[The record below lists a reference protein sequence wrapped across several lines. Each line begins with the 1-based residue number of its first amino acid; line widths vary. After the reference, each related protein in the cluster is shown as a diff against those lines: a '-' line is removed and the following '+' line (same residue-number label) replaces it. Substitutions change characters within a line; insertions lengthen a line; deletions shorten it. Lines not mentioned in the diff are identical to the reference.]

1 MRLSYRGVG
10 YEDTPPTIELTEGE
24 IQGKCHGAS
33 WKCYTVAEIRIPQA
47 PQRSGSQNS
56 AYSQRD
62 HSQIER
68 TELSQTLPVYS
79 TFNVLQQLKRI
90 HSANVYRS
98 LEHRMQVAKDRGD
111 YQLLRVLESEL
122 RETVLR

>member
-24 IQGKCHGAS
+24 IQGKCHGVS
-33 WKCYTVAEIRIPQA
+33 WRCHTVAEARIPHA
-47 PQRSGSQNS
+47 PQHLGSQNS

-62 HSQIER
+62 HAQIER
-68 TELSQTLPVYS
+68 PEPSQTLPVCS

-111 YQLLRVLESEL
+111 YPLLQVLESEL